1 MITFTIPGEARGKG
15 RPRFARRGNFV
26 KTYTDSKTVS
36 FENLVALFASQAMGA
51 RPLIEGPASVRMDI
65 HVGIPAS
72 WSKKKRAD
80 ALAGNLRPTG
90 KPDLDNCAKLTLDA
104 LNGVVWRDDKQVAA
118 LTVTKQYAETPRT
131 EVAVQEMRLA

>member
-1 MITFTIPGEARGKG
+1 MITFIVPGEARGKG
-15 RPRFARRGNFV
+15 RPRFARQGKFV
-26 KTYTDSKTVS
+26 RTYTDDRTAS

-72 WSKKKRAD
+72 WSKKKRAA

-90 KPDLDNCAKLTLDA
+90 KPDLDNCAKLVLDA
-104 LNGVVWRDDKQVAA
+104 INGVVWRDDKQVAA
-118 LTVTKQYAETPRT
+118 LTITKQYAEIPRT